1 MKEAEHVEE
10 KFMLK
15 DNFKKIITFISIFLL
30 FFASSAHDNFV
41 YAQMKAIDDNDLAEI
56 QGAEGVTVG
65 LNLTVGTVSG
75 VNTSLTLSDEGGT
88 YIKLPQF
95 TIGNGSGGNFGINTN
110 ITVDVGTNSGRTWV
124 YMNGIVLPSTAG
136 GIGISSNGVDING
149 QVIGGVVATG
159 LYLGQSVASVGYT
172 LGNVPWVRL
181 GTHSG
186 SQGFEGYSEMGAYL
200 DKVVLTA
207 STASNLTIS
216 SMFVGSAAAGYTTG
230 DASIGL
236 NVTSPGVSAANPFGI
251 DVGTNGT
258 TMVRLSLPMA
268 ASIHINNFSLN
279 GTNWGAIDLD
289 NVIIYRQWV
298 SIRNNL

>member
-1 MKEAEHVEE
+1 
-10 KFMLK
+10 MLK

-41 YAQMKAIDDNDLAEI
+41 YAKMKAIDDNDLAEI
-56 QGAEGVTVG
+56 QGAQGVTVG

-75 VNTSLTLSDEGGT
+75 VNTSLTLSDEGGA
-88 YIKLPQF
+88 YISLPWF

-110 ITVDVGTNSGRTWV
+110 MTVDVGTNSGRTWV

-149 QVIGGVVATG
+149 QVIGNVAATG
-159 LYLGQSVASVGYT
+159 LYLGQSVASAGYT

-200 DKVVLTA
+200 DKVVFTA

-216 SMFVGSAAAGYTTG
+216 GLYVGSAASYASG
-230 DASIGL
+230 DASIGI

-268 ASIHINNFSLN
+268 ASIHINDILMTGN
-279 GTNWGAIDLD
+279 GNSTHWGAIDLD
-289 NVIIYRQWV
+289 NVIFYRQWV

>member
-1 MKEAEHVEE
+1 
-10 KFMLK
+10 MLK
-15 DNFKKIITFISIFLL
+15 DNFQKIITFISIFLL
-30 FFASSAHDNFV
+30 FFASSAYDTFV
-41 YAQMKAIDDNDLAEI
+41 YAKMKAIDDNDLADI
-56 QGAEGVTVG
+56 QGAQGVTVG

-75 VNTSLTLSDEGGT
+75 VNTSLTLSDEGGA
-88 YIKLPQF
+88 YISLPQF

-110 ITVDVGTNSGRTWV
+110 MTVDVGTNSGRTWV

-136 GIGISSNGVDING
+136 GIGISSNGVNING

-159 LYLGQSVASVGYT
+159 LYLGQSVASAGYT

-207 STASNLTIS
+207 STTSNLTVSGIYI
-216 SMFVGSAAAGYTTG
+216 GSAASYATG
-230 DASIGL
+230 DASIGIDH
-236 NVTSPGVSAANPFGI
+236 TSPATAAANPFGI

-258 TMVRLSLPMA
+258 TIVRLSLPMA
-268 ASIHINNFSLN
+268 ASIHINNFYLN
-279 GTNWGAIDLD
+279 GNNWGAIDLD
-289 NVIIYRQWV
+289 NVIIYRNWG